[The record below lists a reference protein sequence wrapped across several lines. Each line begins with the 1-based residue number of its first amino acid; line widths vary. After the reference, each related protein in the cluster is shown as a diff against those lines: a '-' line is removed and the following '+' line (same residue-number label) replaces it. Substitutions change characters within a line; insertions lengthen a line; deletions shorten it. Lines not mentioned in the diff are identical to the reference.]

1 MNIEEMRTLVYTNLP
16 DRLQSGIERE
26 AQYAHIPNPEQLTF
40 NIYAVSFIILTL
52 FVLLFEASPAAK
64 IAGTVIFV
72 PIALVA
78 PYMLFSLMANKR
90 RKQVEDVL
98 PDALNLISANI
109 ESGMTIEKAFLL
121 GARDEFGPLADD
133 LERTSMRIFGGTPV
147 DEALKELEDETNSEM
162 FEETLRL
169 LRDGLDAGGQIS
181 DLLESSANDV
191 QKSLHLRD
199 EIAANVKM
207 YSLFILMA
215 SVFGA
220 PILFAVSV
228 FLTESTASLWGSQ
241 SINFDELPSAGLL
254 EFQQPD
260 FRPEFFA
267 DFALVAIIIS
277 NIFAAL
283 IISEIKNGNIK
294 EGIKYIPVFVIL
306 STVVFFTASTAI
318 NAVIGG
324 FV

>member
-1 MNIEEMRTLVYTNLP
+1 MRTFVFNLIP
-16 DRLQSGIERE
+16 SRLKDGIVRE
-26 AQYAHIPNPEQLTF
+26 AHYAKIHNPKRLTF
-40 NIYAVSFIILTL
+40 NIYAVSFTLLTL
-52 FVLLFEASPAAK
+52 FVLLFEASVPVK
-64 IAGTVIFV
+64 IAGSVIFA
-72 PIALVA
+72 PIALIA

-90 RKQVEDVL
+90 RKQIEEVL

-109 ESGMTIEKAFLL
+109 ESGLTIEKAFLL

-133 LERTSMRIFGGTPV
+133 LQRTSMRMFGGTPI

-169 LRDGLDAGGQIS
+169 LRDGLEAGGKVS
-181 DLLESSANDV
+181 NLLESSANDV

-215 SVFGA
+215 SIFGA
-220 PILFAVSV
+220 PILFAVST
-228 FLTESTASLWGSQ
+228 FLTKSTAQLWGSQ

-283 IISEIKNGNIK
+283 IISEIKNGNVK
-294 EGIKYIPVFVIL
+294 EGIKYVPIYVVVAII
-306 STVVFFTASTAI
+306 VFFTASTAI